1 MPGQERRGE
10 KGALLQLPWKWGM
23 KDPRKEKVK
32 LGMHA
37 GKHMGSAALGWGAA
51 GEAEWGE
58 VLRESKG
65 FWFGWGL
72 VFCLGFF

>member
-1 MPGQERRGE
+1 
-10 KGALLQLPWKWGM
+10 M

-65 FWFGWGL
+65 FWF
-72 VFCLGFF
+72 VLGFFFVYYKYSVVLKVTCCYNFCIN

>member
-1 MPGQERRGE
+1 
-10 KGALLQLPWKWGM
+10 M

-51 GEAEWGE
+51 GEVEWGE

-65 FWFGWGL
+65 FWFG
-72 VFCLGFF
+72 LGFGGFFVYYKYSVVLKVTCCYNSWIN